1 VADCPDQLLFSYGT
15 LQQREVQL
23 DLFGRVLTGE
33 DDVLPGYTVDYAE
46 IGDAR
51 IVELS
56 GSAVHPIVRATGS
69 ALDKVVGKGLWV
81 SETELD
87 AADEYEVEQY
97 RRVEVRL
104 ASGRAAWV
112 YVSI

>member
-1 VADCPDQLLFSYGT
+1 
-15 LQQREVQL
+15 VQL

>member
-1 VADCPDQLLFSYGT
+1 VADSSDQLLFSYGT
-15 LQQREVQL
+15 LQQPEVQL
-23 DLFGRVLTGE
+23 DLFGRLLAGE

-46 IGDAR
+46 IGDQR

-69 ALDKVVGKGLWV
+69 PLDKVVGKGLWL
-81 SETELD
+81 SDDELE

-97 RRVEVRL
+97 LRVEVRL
-104 ASGRAAWV
+104 ASGRNAWV